1 VSAPGRDPLVA
12 TGALLAAVAVA
23 LGAFGAHALKGRL
36 DAEAL
41 GWWQT
46 AVQYLL
52 PHAVAVVALGL
63 SNRADLRRPCWLLA
77 GGAALFAATLFAMAL
92 GAPRWLGAVTP
103 LGGAA
108 LILGWLW
115 LAWTAVTPRPADGKM
130 ST

>member
-1 VSAPGRDPLVA
+1 VTPSGRDPLVA
-12 TGALLAAVAVA
+12 TGALLAALAVA

-41 GWWQT
+41 GWWGT

-63 SNRADLRRPCWLLA
+63 TGRTNLRRPSWLLA

-92 GAPRWLGAVTP
+92 GGPRWLGAVTP
-103 LGGAA
+103 FGGAA
-108 LILGWLW
+108 LIVGWTW
-115 LAWTAVTPRPADGKM
+115 LAWIALRSGPAYRP
-130 ST
+130 